1 MKQLKLPHR
10 MVMLDHADPEKENI
24 VGTERMQNIVT
35 FSALAEA
42 VLMRKL
48 EVKNQVILI
57 GSDSPTPHS
66 MINDM
71 IAAIGRSP
79 VQRNMREWVEELSV
93 QIPFY
98 KHVRDNLVENGLL
111 FLKKKKILGIPVA
124 GKYSL
129 KDPRIITDY
138 LKLLDDA
145 EPEKDLDIRD
155 LLCMI
160 FLQNTE
166 LKNISFLSVDAM
178 KIVDQLHKDDTLQMI
193 LETAKKL

>member
-1 MKQLKLPHR
+1 MI
-10 MVMLDHADPEKENI
+10 MLDHADPEKQNI

-42 VLMRKL
+42 LLMGKL

-79 VQRNMREWVEELSV
+79 LQRDMREWVDELSV

-111 FLKKKKILGIPVA
+111 FLKKNKILGIPI
-124 GKYSL
+124 GRKYSL
-129 KDPRIITDY
+129 KDPRVITDY
-138 LKLLDDA
+138 MKYLDEA
-145 EPEKDLDIRD
+145 EPGKELDIRD

-166 LKNISFLSVDAM
+166 LNNISFLSRDAM
-178 KIVDQLHKDDTLQMI
+178 EIVDKLDKDETLTMI
-193 LETAKKL
+193 LDTAKML